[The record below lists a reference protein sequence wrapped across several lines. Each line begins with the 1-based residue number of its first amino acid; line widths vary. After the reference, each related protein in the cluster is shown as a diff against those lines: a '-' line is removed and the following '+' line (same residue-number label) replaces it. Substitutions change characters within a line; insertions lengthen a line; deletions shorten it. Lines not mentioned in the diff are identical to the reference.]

1 MATKREL
8 ELQDELATSEP
19 ILYKVL
25 LLNDDYSSMEFV
37 VDILMTIFHKS
48 YEEAEKI
55 MIQVHQSDR
64 GLCGVYTYEIAET
77 KVAQVTKIAREQGFP
92 LKAIMEEE

>member
-1 MATKREL
+1 LATKKSL
-8 ELQDELATSEP
+8 EFDDELATSEP
-19 ILYKVL
+19 IKYKVL

-37 VDILMTIFHKS
+37 IDILMTIFHKS
-48 YEEAEKI
+48 YAESEKI
-55 MIQVHQSDR
+55 MLEVHQTQR
-64 GLCGVYTYEIAET
+64 GLCGVYTYEVAET

>member
-1 MATKREL
+1 LATKKDL
-8 ELQDELATSEP
+8 DLHNELATAHP
-19 ILYKVL
+19 QLYKVL

-48 YEEAEKI
+48 YAEAEKI
-55 MIQVHQSDR
+55 MIQVHKSDK
-64 GLCGVYTYEIAET
+64 GLCGVFTFEVAET
-77 KVAQVTKIAREQGFP
+77 KVAQVSKIAREQGFP

>member
-8 ELQDELATSEP
+8 ELHDEIITSEP

-37 VDILMTIFHKS
+37 VDILMTVFHKS
-48 YEEAEKI
+48 YAEAEKI

-64 GLCGVYTYEIAET
+64 ALCGVYTYEIAET
-77 KVAQVTKIAREQGFP
+77 KVVQVTKIAREQGFP

>member
-1 MATKREL
+1 MATKKSL
-8 ELQDELATSEP
+8 ELDDELLTQEP
-19 ILYKVL
+19 VKYKVL
-25 LLNDDYSSMEFV
+25 LLNDDYSSMDFV
-37 VDILMTIFHKS
+37 IDILMTIFHRTYTES
-48 YEEAEKI
+48 EKI
-55 MIQVHQSDR
+55 MLEVHETQR

>member
-8 ELQDELATSEP
+8 ELHGELATSEP

-48 YEEAEKI
+48 YAEAEKI
-55 MIQVHQSDR
+55 MIEVHQSEK
-64 GLCGVYTYEIAET
+64 GLCGVYTHEIAET